1 MTIRHFVMLSF
12 RPATYRNVFLPYKIM
27 GLSKIDSINLSTLAF
42 AEKVYEFAESTV
54 VEKSRRVSG
63 LTHVKYD
70 YKIEYYVKTGDF
82 CMRMDFGS

>member
-1 MTIRHFVMLSF
+1 MLSF
-12 RPATYRNVFLPYKIM
+12 RPDTHKNAFLPYKIM
-27 GLSKIDSINLSTLAF
+27 GLSKIDSINWSTLAF

-54 VEKSRRVSG
+54 VERSRRVSG

>member
-1 MTIRHFVMLSF
+1 VLSF
-12 RPATYRNVFLPYKIM
+12 RPDTYRNASLPYKNM
-27 GLSKIDSINLSTLAF
+27 GLSKIDLITLSILAF

-70 YKIEYYVKTGDF
+70 YRIEYYVKTGDF
-82 CMRMDFGS
+82 CMRIDFGS